1 MKTLLSMAFLC
12 LSFSALAETVTDL
25 TRSAGGTYAMKIDG
39 RPYVAITKAQSDE
52 MIKSLQQLAEL
63 KQGLAKAQEEL
74 MKYRSLTDSYE
85 KLSKDYPALI
95 EKYKALTEDNLK
107 LGEKYSEAA
116 GKLVTLNGDYRKL
129 VSDYDALAG
138 KYRSIALRS
147 APRQPF
153 DVGAGVVRAAD
164 TNHTVLM
171 VGAGREIVGD
181 VGVRAWL
188 FGGQSTYGVMLGVS
202 F

>member
-1 MKTLLSMAFLC
+1 MKTLFSMAILC
-12 LSFSALAETVTDL
+12 FSSSALAQTVTDL
-25 TRSAGGTYAMKIDG
+25 TPSAGGAYAMKIDG
-39 RPYVAITKAQSDE
+39 RPYVAIAKAQSDE
-52 MIKSLQQLAEL
+52 MIRAVQQVAEL
-63 KQGLAKAQEEL
+63 KQRLAKAEEDL
-74 MKYRSLTDSYE
+74 TKYRALGDSYDQ
-85 KLSKDYPALI
+85 LRKDYTALI
-95 EKYKALTEDNLK
+95 DKYKVLTEDSLK

-129 VSDYDALAG
+129 VSDYDALAA